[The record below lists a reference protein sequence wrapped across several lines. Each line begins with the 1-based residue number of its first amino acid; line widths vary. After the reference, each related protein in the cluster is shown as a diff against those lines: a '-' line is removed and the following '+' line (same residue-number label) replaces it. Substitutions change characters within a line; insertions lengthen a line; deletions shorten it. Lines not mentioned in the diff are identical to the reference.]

1 MEIEQTIN
9 LLPSWNFEEI
19 DNLILKFT
27 WKNNF
32 ENEEI
37 FGRPALPNFMHSN
50 KTTAVK
56 TRNRS
61 MQQMESLQI
70 DLHISAQLILKAPS
84 QFSEEREVFLMNSTR

>member
-37 FGRPALPNFMHSN
+37 FGRPALPNFTHSN